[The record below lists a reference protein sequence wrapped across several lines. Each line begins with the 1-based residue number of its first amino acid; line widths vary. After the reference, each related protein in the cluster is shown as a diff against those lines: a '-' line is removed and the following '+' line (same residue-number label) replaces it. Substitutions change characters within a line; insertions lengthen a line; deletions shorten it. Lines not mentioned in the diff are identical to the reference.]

1 LLAAVVAAAS
11 ADLYNLSLA
20 GLDSAGMPPMT
31 EPLTHPATP
40 ADASLAEA
48 VEASAAGTNV
58 AGELRSRVV
67 REARR
72 ETWFV
77 VNEGT
82 EDLATIPIDLRQDA
96 SLRRVEVNGEV
107 SEFSAGAEQV
117 LVRPRRILRAGAG
130 TIVVLHFR

>member
-1 LLAAVVAAAS
+1 MTDPLAIAH
-11 ADLYNLSLA
+11 
-20 GLDSAGMPPMT
+20 PTP
-31 EPLTHPATP
+31 EPSH
-40 ADASLAEA
+40 AEA
-48 VEASAAGTNV
+48 IGAIAADTNV
-58 AGELRSRVV
+58 GGELRTRVV

-77 VNEGT
+77 VNEGV
-82 EDLATIPIDLRQDA
+82 EDLATIPIDLRPDS

-107 SEFSAGAEQV
+107 SEFSADEVQV